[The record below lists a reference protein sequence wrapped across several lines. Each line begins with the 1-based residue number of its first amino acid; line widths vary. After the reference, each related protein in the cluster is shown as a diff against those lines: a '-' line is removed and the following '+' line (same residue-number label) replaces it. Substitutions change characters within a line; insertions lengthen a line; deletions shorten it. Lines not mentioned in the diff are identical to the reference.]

1 MFFTMVIMIKCKFDP
16 TCLKFTNATNVPKV
30 NYACLY
36 YELQQPPKGSFS
48 CIEHHP
54 RDDVDFQWHPL

>member
-1 MFFTMVIMIKCKFDP
+1 MFFTMAIMIKCKFEP

-30 NYACLY
+30 NYACFY

-48 CIEHHP
+48 CIEFWWI
-54 RDDVDFQWHPL
+54 DKEISNCGL